1 MVSAKTRRAQIE
13 QRVLDEGEIEYASL
27 AQEYGVSEMTIRRDV
42 DALEASGLVRRV
54 TGGAIAAYRKAEEPS
69 FESRAV
75 RSATE
80 KRHIAEAAVELLEPG
95 ETVILDSGS
104 TVLAVARAIR
114 GRRLGLTIVTPSLL
128 AAIELADEPDTTVIV
143 TGGNLR
149 PGELSLIGF
158 ETESAYQ
165 MYNCDTY
172 IMGVAGV
179 DPIRGLTDYHRV
191 EGSAKRAAAGA
202 ADRIIVVADES
213 KLGRVQL
220 LTVAPLSAVGHI
232 VTDSHPEHPTLV
244 AARGLGVD
252 VICVD
257 RDDRSGAVA
266 PDEAS

>member
-1 MVSAKTRRAQIE
+1 MSAKTRRAQIE
-13 QRVLDEGEIEYASL
+13 QRVLDEGEIEYAAL

-69 FESRAV
+69 FESRAM

-80 KRHIAEAAVELLEPG
+80 KMHIAQAAVDLLEPG

-114 GRRLGLTIVTPSLL
+114 GRGLGLTIVTPSLL
-128 AAIELADEPDTTVIV
+128 AAIELADEPDTTIIV

-158 ETESAYQ
+158 ETESVYQ
-165 MYNCDTY
+165 IYNCDTY
-172 IMGVAGV
+172 IMGIAGV
-179 DPIRGLTDYHRV
+179 DPVRGLTDYHRV
-191 EGSAKRAAAGA
+191 EGSAKRAAAAA

-220 LTVAPLSAVGHI
+220 LTVAPLSAAGHI
-232 VTDSHPEHPTLV
+232 VTDSPPDHPTLT

-257 RDDRSGAVA
+257 RSESGATA
-266 PDEAS
+266 EAGESR

>member
-1 MVSAKTRRAQIE
+1 MSAKTRRAQIE

-42 DALEASGLVRRV
+42 DALEASGLVRRI
-54 TGGAIAAYRKAEEPS
+54 TGGAIKAYQKAEEPS
-69 FESRAV
+69 FESRAS

-80 KRHIAEAAVELLEPG
+80 KMHIAEAAVELLEPG

-128 AAIELADEPDTTVIV
+128 AAIELADEPDTTIIV
-143 TGGNLR
+143 TGGQLR

-158 ETESAYQ
+158 ETEAVYR

-179 DPIRGLTDYHRV
+179 DPVRGLTDYHRV

-220 LTVAPLSAVGHI
+220 LTVAPLSAAGHI
-232 VTDSHPEHPTLV
+232 VTDSPADHPTLV
-244 AARGLGVD
+244 AARNLGVE
-252 VICVD
+252 VLCVD
-257 RDDRSGAVA
+257 RDGKPGDRVL
-266 PDEAS
+266 DEAL